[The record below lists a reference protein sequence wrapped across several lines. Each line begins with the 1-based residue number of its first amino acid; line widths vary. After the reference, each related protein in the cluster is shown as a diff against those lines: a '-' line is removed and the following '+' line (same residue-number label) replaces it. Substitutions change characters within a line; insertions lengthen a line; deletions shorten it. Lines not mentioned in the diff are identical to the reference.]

1 MTREPLRK
9 KIREIQAE
17 IARLGPL
24 RPGTV
29 YAGYSVCGK
38 PGCRCGRAKD
48 PVKHGPYHYVSYTF
62 GGKSFTE
69 FVAKKDVAKV
79 RREVA
84 TYERLMGLVKAL
96 VACHLQ
102 RARMEKE
109 ES

>member
-1 MTREPLRK
+1 MTREELQK
-9 KIREIQAE
+9 KIRRLQRE

-24 RPGTV
+24 RPGTL

-48 PVKHGPYHYVSYTF
+48 PVKHGPYHYLSYTF
-62 GGKSFTE
+62 QRKSYTE
-69 FVAKKDVAKV
+69 FVSGKDVRKV
-79 RREVA
+79 RGEVA
-84 TYERLMGLVKAL
+84 TYERLMGLVKSL
-96 VACHLQ
+96 VAHHLE